1 MPPPISEADAARQKL
16 TQMLR
21 ASSPDSSSF
30 QPASATSL
38 GAGSTRAGTKP
49 VTQAICQ
56 HQDDAERHD
65 PRDQP
70 IGARQPQASDTRKT
84 FDQAHDCDAC
94 LRADDVHWRW
104 FRRTARC

>member
-1 MPPPISEADAARQKL
+1 MPPPITKPTLARQKL

-49 VTQAICQ
+49 V
-56 HQDDAERHD
+56 DAGD
-65 PRDQP
+65 LPDQ
-70 IGARQPQASDTRKT
+70 R
-84 FDQAHDCDAC
+84 
-94 LRADDVHWRW
+94 
-104 FRRTARC
+104 